1 MRVIDFI
8 SETHLGDC
16 VFLTDFLNKMIK
28 IDDDITINFYIF
40 EQHRLQIEELIEN
53 KERIRPCLYNK
64 APSNACRAWMAQY
77 GQIKYTPFN
86 FDQLKMDF
94 YKLLCHH
101 YGLKNPYNNIEDILY
116 DSFLL
121 KEKESDT
128 YYDILLINSDPLSN
142 QLGGKSLEYDTF
154 IEKFKGKKII
164 TTKKIKD
171 IPCTLD
177 MNYSILDIAKLSLK
191 VNKIIGIHTG
201 PWHVIMNKQNYNMN
215 KPFYYID
222 NNCYYTYKNTFNIK
236 NLDIFI

>member
-1 MRVIDFI
+1 MRTIDFI

-28 IDDDITINFYIF
+28 IDEDIVVNFYIF
-40 EQHRLQIEELIEN
+40 EKHRLQIEEIIED
-53 KERIRPCLYNK
+53 KERVRPCRYDK
-64 APSNACRAWMAQY
+64 APSTSYRAWMAQY
-77 GQIKYTPFN
+77 GQIKYIPFN
-86 FDQLKMDF
+86 FDQLKMEF
-94 YKLLCHH
+94 YRLLCQEFK
-101 YGLKNPYNNIEDILY
+101 LKNPYSNIEDLLY

-121 KEKESDT
+121 KEKEKDES
-128 YYDILLINSDPLSN
+128 YDILLLNSDPLSN
-142 QLGGKSLEYDTF
+142 QLGGKQLNCDAF
-154 IEKFKGKKII
+154 IEKFKNKKII

-222 NNCYYTYKNTFNIK
+222 NNCFYTYKNTFNIK

>member
-1 MRVIDFI
+1 MRIIDFI

-28 IDDDITINFYIF
+28 IDDDIIVNFYIF

-64 APSNACRAWMAQY
+64 APSNSCRAWMAQY
-77 GQIKYTPFN
+77 GQIKYIPFN

-94 YKLLCHH
+94 YKLLCQEFK
-101 YGLKNPYNNIEDILY
+101 LKNPYNTIEDLLY

-121 KEKESDT
+121 EKKESDEE
-128 YYDILLINSDPLSN
+128 YDILLLNSDPLSN